1 MAHLYLSAT
10 LGPWAVGNTVTL
22 TGDEAHHAARVGRL
36 QVGETT
42 AVGDGAGVMAVATVT
57 AVSGSEVTLSV
68 GSLEHHERPTPEIWL
83 AQALAKGD
91 RDELAIQACTELGI
105 DRVIPYQA
113 SRSISAWK
121 GDKVDK
127 GVARW
132 TKIVTE
138 ATKQALRAFIPQVS
152 GPEATAG
159 LCARASECQLVVL
172 DPLATDSLSQF
183 RPAGDRPIL
192 LVVGPEG
199 GLSPEELSALEKSG
213 ATRRK
218 LGESVLRTS
227 SAGPAALAVLNVTL
241 GRW

>member
-10 LGPWAVGNTVTL
+10 PGPWTVGETVTL

-36 QVGETT
+36 TLGETT
-42 AVGDGAGVMAVATVT
+42 AVGDGKGILAQASVAAVA
-57 AVSGSEVTLSV
+57 GSEVSLTLTSV
-68 GSLEHHERPTPEIWL
+68 EHVVRPTPEIWL

-91 RDELAIQACTELGI
+91 RDELAIQASTELGI
-105 DRVIPYQA
+105 DRVIPYRA
-113 SRSISAWK
+113 SRSISTWK

-138 ATKQALRAFIPQVS
+138 ASKQALRAYVPALSEPQS
-152 GPEATAG
+152 TAA
-159 LCARASECQLVVL
+159 LCALASECQIVVL
-172 DPLATDSLSQF
+172 DPLATQPLSQW
-183 RPAGDRPIL
+183 RPTGDQPIL

-213 ATRRK
+213 ATRAR
-218 LGESVLRTS
+218 LGWSVLRTS

>member
-1 MAHLYLSAT
+1 M
-10 LGPWAVGNTVTL
+10 GETVTL

-36 QVGETT
+36 TLGETT
-42 AVGDGAGVMAVATVT
+42 AVGDGNGMMAQASVAAVA
-57 AVSGSEVTLSV
+57 GSEVTLTLTSV
-68 GSLEHHERPTPEIWL
+68 EHVVRPTPEIWL

-91 RDELAIQACTELGI
+91 RDELAIQASTELGI
-105 DRVIPYQA
+105 YRVIPYQA
-113 SRSISAWK
+113 SRSISTWQ
-121 GDKVDK
+121 GDKVEK

-138 ATKQALRAFIPQVS
+138 ATKQALRAYVPALS
-152 GPEATAG
+152 EPHSTAA
-159 LCARASECQLVVL
+159 LCALASECQIVVL
-172 DPLATDSLSQF
+172 DPPATQPLSQW
-183 RPAGDRPIL
+183 RPTGDRPIL

-199 GLSPEELSALEKSG
+199 GLSPDELSAFEKSG
-213 ATRRK
+213 ATRAK